1 MSNFQE
7 MYKILISLKNTTTT
21 TQKENQMEIKYN
33 KKNEMKVIRNN
44 IKK

>member
-21 TQKENQMEIKYN
+21 TTQKENQMEIKYN
-33 KKNEMKVIRNN
+33 KKKRNESN
-44 IKK
+44 KK